1 MVKQLEYMVCP
12 LCGRNRIIETKR
24 KGRIGWPDGRP
35 FSLHTTA
42 LLQIRQGGGKK
53 AEGGAGGY
61 RGSAPGSGFH
71 LVDGLTL
78 QEMIDQGGYEDLIE
92 GLKQQILLVIRQGVR
107 IGWITKED
115 LGLLT

>member
-35 FSLHTTA
+35 FNLDTTT
-42 LLQIRQGGGKK
+42 LLQIREGGGKK
-53 AEGGAGGY
+53 PEGGGGGY

-71 LVDGLTL
+71 LVGGLTL
-78 QEMIDQGGYEDLIE
+78 QDMIDKGGYDDLLE
-92 GLKQQILLVIRQGVR
+92 GLKQQLLLVIRQGVR
-107 IGWITKED
+107 IRWIKKED
-115 LGLLT
+115 LPI